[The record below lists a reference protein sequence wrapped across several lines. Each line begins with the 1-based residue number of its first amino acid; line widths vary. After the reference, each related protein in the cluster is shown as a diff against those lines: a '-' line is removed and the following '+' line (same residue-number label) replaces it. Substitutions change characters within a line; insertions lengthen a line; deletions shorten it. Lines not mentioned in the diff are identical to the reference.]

1 MHVAYK
7 ELKHNNTHSSNNL
20 KLPCTTNT
28 TSFSWSIYLV
38 IIFNI
43 STLFRLTNQAL
54 MHHDIYK
61 LLSYG
66 DRIKIN
72 DSSKDAKRYLLTNSY
87 YKELKCFS

>member
-1 MHVAYK
+1 MHVGYK

-38 IIFNI
+38 ILFNI

-54 MHHDIYK
+54 MHHK

-72 DSSKDAKRYLLTNSY
+72 DSSKDSKRYLLTNSY
-87 YKELKCFS
+87 YEEY

>member
-1 MHVAYK
+1 MHVGYK

-43 STLFRLTNQAL
+43 STLFRLTNHAL
-54 MHHDIYK
+54 MHHN
-61 LLSYG
+61 LLSSG
-66 DRIKIN
+66 DSIKIN
-72 DSSKDAKRYLLTNSY
+72 DQSENAKRYLLTNSY
-87 YKELKCFS
+87 YAGQ